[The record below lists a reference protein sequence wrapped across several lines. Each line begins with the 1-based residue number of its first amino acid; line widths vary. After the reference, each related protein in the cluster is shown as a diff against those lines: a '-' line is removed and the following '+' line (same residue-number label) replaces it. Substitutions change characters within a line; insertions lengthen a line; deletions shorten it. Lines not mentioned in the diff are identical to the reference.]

1 MELLSVSSM
10 KFVTEWILLAKKKNE
25 HREVPEN
32 V

>member
-10 KFVTEWILLAKKKNE
+10 KFVTEWILLAKKNE